1 MSLDNYFQ
9 QCLSVVCSTS
19 LGFVEK
25 SWHVNFFFKMRF
37 TALKAVRESYR
48 EYTISISSSITGQTN
63 WWEASRDF
71 LCQYSMNPLKCC
83 PLPLSTHAQASVV
96 TLRDSVDIC
105 CVTYP
110 GHCHRYFYAW
120 TEREVGTPCNPRTR
134 SKTSRRTIR
143 TSNH

>member
-1 MSLDNYFQ
+1 MSLENFFQ

-25 SWHVNFFFKMRF
+25 SWHVNFFWKTFYSSESCH
-37 TALKAVRESYR
+37 RESSR
-48 EYTISISSSITGQTN
+48 GYTILILSSIKPVKLIDGRLVLISYASTPWILWSAVLCHSTG
-63 WWEASRDF
+63 
-71 LCQYSMNPLKCC
+71 
-83 PLPLSTHAQASVV
+83 AQASVV
-96 TLRDSVDIC
+96 TLRDSVDTC

-110 GHCHRYFYAW
+110 GHYHRYFYAW

-143 TSNH
+143 TSSN